1 MDPVLIVLRGNAA
14 TGKTSVA
21 SSLQKRLGTTNVIL
35 VQQDITEEHT
45 DTQTQVIQK
54 LVNYGKKHFHYVILD
69 GVLPKKTYGKMLQEL
84 IDDFG
89 SQQLVYYFNDSFEQT
104 LEYNEQKIQPH
115 DIDKLKSW
123 WIESDVLSDSDVK
136 LENGGIEQYSDQ
148 IIDDINDL
156 PLF

>member
-21 SSLQKRLGTTNVIL
+21 SSLQEKLGTTNVML
-35 VQQDITEEHT
+35 VQQDITEEHNA
-45 DTQTQVIQK
+45 TQIKMIKK

-69 GVLPKKTYGKMLQEL
+69 GILPKDAYGEMIQEL
-84 IDDFG
+84 IEDFG
-89 SQQLVYYFNDSFEQT
+89 SQQLVYYFSDSFKQT
-104 LEYNEQKIQPH
+104 LKYNEQKIQPH
-115 DIDKLKSW
+115 DVDKLKAW
-123 WIESDVLSDSDVK
+123 WIDFDLLSDDDVK

>member
-21 SSLQKRLGTTNVIL
+21 SSLQEKLGTTNVML
-35 VQQDITEEHT
+35 VQQDINEEHNA
-45 DTQTQVIQK
+45 TQIEMIKK

-69 GVLPKKTYGKMLQEL
+69 GILPKDAYGEILQEL
-84 IDDFG
+84 IEDFG
-89 SQQLVYYFNDSFEQT
+89 SQQLVYYFSDSFKQT
-104 LEYNEQKIQPH
+104 LKYNEQKIQPH
-115 DIDKLKSW
+115 DVDKLKSW
-123 WIESDVLSDSDVK
+123 WIDFDLLSDDDAK
-136 LENGGIEQYSDQ
+136 LENGGIEQYSNQ

>member
-1 MDPVLIVLRGNAA
+1 MDPVLIVLRGNAV

-21 SSLQKRLGTTNVIL
+21 SSLQERLGTTDVML
-35 VQQDITEEHT
+35 VQQDISEEHV
-45 DTQTQVIQK
+45 DMQIQMIQK

-69 GVLPKKTYGKMLQEL
+69 GVLPKDSYGEILHEL
-84 IDDFG
+84 IEDFG

-104 LEYNEQKIQPH
+104 VKYNEQKIQPH

-123 WIESDVLSDSDVK
+123 WIDSDLLSDEDVK
-136 LENGGIEQYSDQ
+136 LENSGIEQYSDQ

>member
-21 SSLQKRLGTTNVIL
+21 SSLQEKLGTTDVML
-35 VQQDITEEHT
+35 VQQDITEEHN
-45 DTQTQVIQK
+45 DAQIQMIEK
-54 LVNYGKKHFHYVILD
+54 LVNYGRKHFHYVIID
-69 GVLPKKTYGKMLQEL
+69 GILPKKFYGEMLKGL
-84 IDDFG
+84 IEEFG

-104 LEYNEQKIQPH
+104 MKYNEQKNQPH

-123 WIESDVLSDSDVK
+123 WIDSDVISSDDVK
-136 LENGGIEQYSDQ
+136 LENGGIEQYANQ

>member
-1 MDPVLIVLRGNAA
+1 MDPVLIVLRGNAV

-21 SSLQKRLGTTNVIL
+21 SSLQERLGTTDVML
-35 VQQDITEEHT
+35 VQQDISEEHV
-45 DTQTQVIQK
+45 DMQIQMIQK

-69 GVLPKKTYGKMLQEL
+69 GVLPKDSYGEMLHEL
-84 IDDFG
+84 IEDFG
-89 SQQLVYYFNDSFEQT
+89 RQQLVYYFNDSFEQT
-104 LEYNEQKIQPH
+104 VKYNEQKIQPH

-123 WIESDVLSDSDVK
+123 WIDSDLISDEDVK

>member
-1 MDPVLIVLRGNAA
+1 MDPVLIVLRGNAV

-21 SSLQKRLGTTNVIL
+21 SSLQERLGTTDIML
-35 VQQDITEEHT
+35 VQQDITEEHV
-45 DTQTQVIQK
+45 DTQIQMVQK

-69 GVLPKKTYGKMLQEL
+69 GVLPKDSYGEMLNEL
-84 IDDFG
+84 IEDFG

-104 LEYNEQKIQPH
+104 VKYNEQKIQPH
-115 DIDKLKSW
+115 DIVKLKSW
-123 WIESDVLSDSDVK
+123 WIDSDLLSQEDIK
-136 LENGGIEQYSDQ
+136 LENGGIEQYSNQ

>member
-21 SSLQKRLGTTNVIL
+21 SSLQERLGTTDVML
-35 VQQDITEEHT
+35 VQQDITEEHA
-45 DTQTQVIQK
+45 DTQIQMIQK
-54 LVNYGKKHFHYVILD
+54 LINYGKKHFHYVILD
-69 GVLPKKTYGKMLQEL
+69 GVLSKDTYGEMLNGL
-84 IDDFG
+84 IEDFG

-104 LEYNEQKIQPH
+104 VKYNEQKIQPH

-123 WIESDVLSDSDVK
+123 WIDSDLISDEDVK
-136 LENGGIEQYSDQ
+136 LENSGIEQYSDQ

>member
-21 SSLQKRLGTTNVIL
+21 SFIQEKLGTTNVML
-35 VQQDITEEHT
+35 VQQDITEEHNAT
-45 DTQTQVIQK
+45 KIEMIKK

-69 GVLPKKTYGKMLQEL
+69 GILPKDTYGEILQEL
-84 IDDFG
+84 IEDFG
-89 SQQLVYYFNDSFEQT
+89 SQQLVYYFNDSFKQT
-104 LEYNEQKIQPH
+104 LKYNEQKIQPH
-115 DIDKLKSW
+115 DGDKLKSW
-123 WIESDVLSDSDVK
+123 WIDSDLLSDDDVK

>member
-21 SSLQKRLGTTNVIL
+21 SSLQEKLGTTNVML
-35 VQQDITEEHT
+35 VQQDINEEHNA
-45 DTQTQVIQK
+45 TQIEMIKK

-69 GVLPKKTYGKMLQEL
+69 GILPKDAYGEMIQEL
-84 IDDFG
+84 IEDFG
-89 SQQLVYYFNDSFEQT
+89 SQQLVYYFSDSFKQT
-104 LEYNEQKIQPH
+104 LKYNEQKIQPH
-115 DIDKLKSW
+115 DVDKLKSW
-123 WIESDVLSDSDVK
+123 WIDFDLLSDDDVK
-136 LENGGIEQYSDQ
+136 LENGGIEQYSNQ